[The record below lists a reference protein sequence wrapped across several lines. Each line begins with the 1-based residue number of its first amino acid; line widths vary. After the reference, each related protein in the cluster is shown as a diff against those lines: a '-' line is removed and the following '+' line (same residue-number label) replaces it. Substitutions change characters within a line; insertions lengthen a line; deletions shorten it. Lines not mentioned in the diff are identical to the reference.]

1 MTLYRHEMKRSTL
14 ALAIWTA
21 AIAFMLGVT
30 VIIYPEMATEMDKM
44 TDMFANMGSFSDA
57 FGLDQLNFGEFIGYF
72 AVECGNTLGIGG
84 SIFAAIIGITA
95 LSREER
101 DGTAEFLLTH
111 PLKRSSI
118 VSAKLLSVVSQVII
132 LNLVTLLTCITM
144 ALIIGEGGSVD
155 TMSLI
160 LLPYLILQLEIAC
173 LTFGI
178 SAFMR
183 KGAMPV
189 GIGIAFGLYFVN
201 ILSNITKEL
210 EFLRYLTPFSYTD
223 GGYIVKNNALEYP
236 LILIGIAVAIV
247 GVASAFIKYTKKDI
261 A

>member
-1 MTLYRHEMKRSTL
+1 
-14 ALAIWTA
+14 
-21 AIAFMLGVT
+21 
-30 VIIYPEMATEMDKM
+30 
-44 TDMFANMGSFSDA
+44 
-57 FGLDQLNFGEFIGYF
+57 
-72 AVECGNTLGIGG
+72 
-84 SIFAAIIGITA
+84 
-95 LSREER
+95 
-101 DGTAEFLLTH
+101 
-111 PLKRSSI
+111 
-118 VSAKLLSVVSQVII
+118 
-132 LNLVTLLTCITM
+132 
-144 ALIIGEGGSVD
+144 
-155 TMSLI
+155 
-160 LLPYLILQLEIAC
+160 
-173 LTFGI
+173 
-178 SAFMR
+178 MR

>member
-14 ALAIWTA
+14 ALVIWTA

-72 AVECGNTLGIGG
+72 AVECGNTLGLGG
-84 SIFAAIIGITA
+84 SIFAAILGISA
-95 LSREER
+95 LSSEER
-101 DGTAEFLLTH
+101 NGTAEFLLTH
-111 PLKRSSI
+111 PLKRSAVVTS
-118 VSAKLLSVVSQVII
+118 KLLSVLSQVIV
-132 LNLVTLLTCITM
+132 LNLVTFLVCVVMALAIGEGKAIDTM
-144 ALIIGEGGSVD
+144 ALIF
-155 TMSLI
+155 
-160 LLPYLILQLEIAC
+160 LPYVILQIEIASV
-173 LTFGI
+173 TFGI
-178 SAFMR
+178 SAFIR

-189 GIGIAFGLYFVN
+189 GIGIAFGLYFIN

-210 EFLRYLTPFSYTD
+210 EFLRYLTPFSYAD

-236 LILIGIAVAIV
+236 LILIGVAVAIV

>member
-1 MTLYRHEMKRSTL
+1 MKRSAL

-84 SIFAAIIGITA
+84 SIFAAILGVSA
-95 LSREER
+95 LSSEER
-101 DGTAEFLLTH
+101 NRTAEFLLTH

-118 VSAKLLSVVSQVII
+118 VSAKLLSVVSQILV